1 MILKTTNKEETIKE
15 ETIKEETIK
24 EETIKE
30 SNINLLNT
38 LRENYPSFLS
48 MLIAIYILS
57 YDNFL
62 LGICTFIVAIYIS
75 YTQHRDSHKF
85 KNIFTI
91 IHHYHHE
98 NHDYLSH
105 ISQIILELTSL
116 GIFYPLYLVFDT
128 IFLNPWILIFFIIFY
143 SSVHNINYS
152 LLRVNNV
159 HYLHHLC
166 TTTNVGPDICDII
179 YNTKNPSDITVE
191 NTDHYIPNI
200 IIATIIILILQYY
213 WKIEDNKQTMLYIFS
228 TILLVFLLF
237 LIIISIYLW
246 NEHNK
251 NNKENFKAIDNV
263 NNNVNDNVNVNDNDN
278 VNVNDNVIEKNDI

>member
-1 MILKTTNKEETIKE
+1 MIFKKSDKEEETNKEETNKE
-15 ETIKEETIK
+15 ETN
-24 EETIKE
+24 KE
-30 SNINLLNT
+30 SSINLLNS
-38 LRENYPSFLS
+38 LMENYPSFLC

-62 LGICTFIVAIYIS
+62 LGLCTFIVAIYIS
-75 YTQHRDSHKF
+75 YIQHRDSHKV
-85 KNIFTI
+85 KNIYSI

-98 NHDYLSH
+98 NNDYLSH

-116 GIFYPLYLVFDT
+116 GIFYPLYLFFDT
-128 IFLNPWILIFFIIFY
+128 IFLNPWILMFFIIFY

-166 TTTNVGPDICDII
+166 TNTNIGPDICDIL

-200 IIATIIILILQYY
+200 IVASIIILILQYY
-213 WKIEDNKQTMLYIFS
+213 WKFEDNKKLMINMLS
-228 TILLVFLLF
+228 SILLVFLF
-237 LIIISIYLW
+237 ILIIISIYLW
-246 NEHNK
+246 NEHIK
-251 NNKENFKAIDNV
+251 NNTENDKSNSNKKETETTKTYTI
-263 NNNVNDNVNVNDNDN
+263 
-278 VNVNDNVIEKNDI
+278 